1 MRKPRPLLEV
11 AAVFALLLAMVWRV
25 AERIAPG
32 RSNAG
37 LIDAVFAALLVAIVV
52 GCWWRDRIGLRA
64 LGLLPSEWS
73 RGWGSMLRFVAVG
86 VAALVLLGFFTG
98 SASLAAA
105 RLAWL
110 VDYAPGITAQQLLLQ
125 GFFAP
130 HIATLARS
138 LPPRPRRV
146 TTIVVSSA
154 LFVALHAP
162 NPGLM
167 IGVAVAS
174 AFWTWH
180 FLVHHNLLAVL
191 LGHLVLGAT
200 AMAALGPGPM
210 LSLRVGAGAL
220 DLLTR

>member
-1 MRKPRPLLEV
+1 V
-11 AAVFALLLAMVWRV
+11 AAVFALLLAMVWR
-25 AERIAPG
+25 AADWIAPG
-32 RSNAG
+32 ASTVGLVDAG
-37 LIDAVFAALLVAIVV
+37 FAVSLIAIVV
-52 GCWWRDRIGLRA
+52 GSWWRDGIGPRA

-73 RGWGSMLRFVAVG
+73 RGWGSMLLFVAAG
-86 VAALVLLGFFTG
+86 VAGLAMLGASFD
-98 SASLAAA
+98 SAELGAA
-105 RLAWL
+105 RLSWL

-130 HIATLARS
+130 HIETLARS
-138 LPPRPRRV
+138 LPARPRRV

-162 NPGLM
+162 NPALM
-167 IGVAVAS
+167 VGVAIAS

-180 FLVHHNLLAVL
+180 FLVHRNLLAVL
-191 LGHLVLGAT
+191 LSHLVLGAT